1 MHSIYTS
8 AASIELRGDTMSKIN
23 QAVAL
28 SVAVVFMTSA
38 TMAAV
43 KPTPAPAPI
52 PSQIVAAKKIF
63 IANAGGDE
71 MAEDDPIFS
80 GGPDRAYNQFY
91 AAIKGWGRFEVVGSP
106 READLLLEIRQEVQT
121 VSLGG
126 KAGASDTPLFR
137 LIIRDPKTNT
147 LLWGFHVH
155 STFGVGQGNSDRNFD
170 EAVDRLVSDLRG
182 LVSPPPNAA
191 AGAGTP

>member
-1 MHSIYTS
+1 
-8 AASIELRGDTMSKIN
+8 MSGIN

-28 SVAVVFMTSA
+28 SIAVVFTTSA
-38 TMAAV
+38 TTAAV
-43 KPTPAPAPI
+43 KPSPVAAPI
-52 PSQIVAAKKIF
+52 PAQIVAAKKIF
-63 IANAGGDE
+63 IANGGGDE

-91 AAIKGWGRFEVVGSP
+91 AAMKSWGHFEIVGSP
-106 READLLLEIRQEVQT
+106 AEADLLVEIRQEVQT

-126 KAGASDTPLFR
+126 RAGGSDTPLFQ

-155 STFGVGQGNSDRNFD
+155 SKFGVGQGNSDRNFD
-170 EAVDRLVSDLRG
+170 EAVDRLVSGLRG
-182 LVSPPPNAA
+182 LVSPGPNTVD
-191 AGAGTP
+191 GASMP

>member
-1 MHSIYTS
+1 M
-8 AASIELRGDTMSKIN
+8 LRIN

-28 SVAVVFMTSA
+28 SMAVLFMTSV
-38 TMAAV
+38 TVAAIR
-43 KPTPAPAPI
+43 PSQALAPI
-52 PSQIVAAKKIF
+52 PAQIVAAKKIF

-91 AAIKGWGRFEVVGSP
+91 AAMKSWEHFEIVGSP
-106 READLLLEIRQEVQT
+106 QEADLVLEIRQEVQT

-126 KAGASDTPLFR
+126 KAGASNTPLFQ
-137 LIIRDPKTNT
+137 LIVRDPKTNT

-155 STFGVGQGNSDRNFD
+155 SQFGIGQGNSDRNFD

-182 LVSPPPNAA
+182 LVSPTPNAA
-191 AGAGTP
+191 GGASLP